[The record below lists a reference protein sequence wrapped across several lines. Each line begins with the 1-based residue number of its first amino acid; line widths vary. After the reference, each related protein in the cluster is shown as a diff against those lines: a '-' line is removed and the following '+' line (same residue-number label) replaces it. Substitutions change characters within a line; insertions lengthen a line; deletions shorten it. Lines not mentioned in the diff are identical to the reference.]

1 MGILSI
7 QEVEKEEERKP
18 RKMIKTDLYNLIEGN
33 MMKTKFSMINYI

>member
-18 RKMIKTDLYNLIEGN
+18 RKMIKTDQNNQIEGN